1 VKIFESTCE
10 SIIIVCLA
18 VLIVTPEIAYS
29 LVLRGR
35 DWVGENYNL
44 FKVNIRKT
52 IKKGI
57 KNL

>member
-1 VKIFESTCE
+1 MKALESTCE
-10 SIIIVCLA
+10 LIIICLA
-18 VLIVTPEIAYS
+18 FILIVLPEICYS

-52 IKKGI
+52 IKKGG
-57 KNL
+57 KE

>member
-1 VKIFESTCE
+1 MKIIESTCE
-10 SIIIVCLA
+10 WGIIVLA
-18 VLIVTPEIAYS
+18 FMLIVLPEIAYS

-52 IKKGI
+52 IKKGG
-57 KNL
+57 KE